1 VNEKFCGGPG
11 GSFSKE
17 PPGRR
22 GQMKKKV
29 LITGASGLLGRALV
43 QEFLN
48 NDFVVLAQYHT
59 HQPVQHTNCHWL
71 WADFSDLAGIHGFL
85 QRNENAFADCGILIN
100 NYGPITSKKV
110 PELTAE
116 DFYFDFHHNVI
127 TAFEITIFFIK
138 HVSLASVVNI
148 GFEFIGEQRVYKKIL
163 TYAAAKN
170 ALLLMT
176 KSFEQQYPHIGFH
189 LVSPPTLE
197 GAPVKAKSG
206 KQVSPASAAK
216 NIYNALFNQF

>member
-1 VNEKFCGGPG
+1 
-11 GSFSKE
+11 
-17 PPGRR
+17 
-22 GQMKKKV
+22 MKKTKNKV

-43 QEFLN
+43 KEFLN

-59 HQPVQHTNCHWL
+59 GQPVQNANCQWL
-71 WADFSDLAGIHGFL
+71 WADFSDLAGIQGFL
-85 QRNENAFADCGILIN
+85 QRNSKAFEDCGFLIN

-110 PELTAE
+110 LDLTAD

-127 TAFEITIFFIK
+127 TAFEVTNFFIRN
-138 HVSLASVVNI
+138 VSLESVVNI

-176 KSFEQQYPHIGFH
+176 KSFELQYPHIRFH
-189 LVSPPTLE
+189 MVSPTTLE
-197 GAPVKAKSG
+197 GARVKAKTG
-206 KQVSPASAAK
+206 KQVSPESVAREIVS
-216 NIYNALFNQF
+216 LCG

>member
-1 VNEKFCGGPG
+1 MNNKI
-11 GSFSKE
+11 
-17 PPGRR
+17 
-22 GQMKKKV
+22 

-43 QEFLN
+43 KEFLN

-59 HQPVQHTNCHWL
+59 NQPVQHTNCHWL
-71 WADFSDLAGIHGFL
+71 WADFSDLAGIQGFL
-85 QRNENAFADCGILIN
+85 QRNRKALEGCGFLIN

-110 PELTAE
+110 LDLTAE

-127 TAFEITIFFIK
+127 TAFEVTNFFARNA
-138 HVSLASVVNI
+138 SLESVVNI

-176 KSFEQQYPHIGFH
+176 KSFEQQYPHIRFH
-189 LVSPPTLE
+189 MASPPTLE
-197 GAPVKAKSG
+197 GAQVKAKTS
-206 KQVSPASAAK
+206 KQVSPESVAK
-216 NIYNALFNQF
+216 DIYKALLRRS